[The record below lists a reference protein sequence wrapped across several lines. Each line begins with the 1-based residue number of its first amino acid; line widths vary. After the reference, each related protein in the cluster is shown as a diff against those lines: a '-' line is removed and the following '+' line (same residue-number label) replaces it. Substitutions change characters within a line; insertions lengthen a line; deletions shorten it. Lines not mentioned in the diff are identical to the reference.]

1 MSNKPPVHQVRIGRV
16 VGKVWLNESG
26 DGKSWHNVTLGRLYK
41 DGEDWKTSESFGRDD
56 LPLVMKVADQCH
68 SWIYEQ
74 PPAKS

>member
-1 MSNKPPVHQVRIGRV
+1 MTNKPPVHQIRIGRV
-16 VGKVWLNESG
+16 VGKVWLNES

-74 PPAKS
+74 GQG